1 MSELVALDIDGARRL
16 TERIRLIAANV
27 ADNVEKLRALV
38 AEAKEGNVHEL
49 LGYPSWTAYLKDV
62 FGDEPLRLARDV
74 RQELVAELAA
84 QGMSTRAIAPI
95 VGTSHMQVANDIHET
110 GVKNFTT
117 DSVVVIHVNAETGE
131 VADEPPREIAGLDG
145 KAYTAPAKREVRR
158 PSIIDSARTAGWE
171 LRKAIERL
179 ERLKA
184 DDRYAKNKAE
194 IMAALQ
200 PHLDFANETI
210 AGL

>member
-1 MSELVALDIDGARRL
+1 MSELVELDVDGARRL
-16 TERIRLIAANV
+16 TERIRLVAGNV

-38 AEAKEGNVHEL
+38 AEAKQGNVHEL
-49 LGYPSWTAYLKDV
+49 LGYPSWTAYLQDV

-95 VGTSHMQVANDIHET
+95 VGVSVSTIKTDVQVAS
-110 GVKNFTT
+110 
-117 DSVVVIHVNAETGE
+117 SVHLEPDPLVVIHVNAETGE
-131 VADEPPREIAGLDG
+131 VADEAPREIAGLDG
-145 KAYTAPAKREVRR
+145 KTYTASKREVRR

-171 LRKAIERL
+171 LRKASERL
-179 ERLKA
+179 ERLRA
-184 DDRYAKNKAE
+184 DDRFTKNKVE

-210 AGL
+210 ASL

>member
-1 MSELVALDIDGARRL
+1 MSELVELDVDGARRL
-16 TERIRLIAANV
+16 TERIRLIAGNV

-38 AEAKEGNVHEL
+38 AEAKQGNVHEL
-49 LGYPSWTAYLKDV
+49 LGYPSWTAYLQDV

-95 VGTSHMQVANDIHET
+95 VGVDHATIVRDTQRGAPAPPDP
-110 GVKNFTT
+110 
-117 DSVVVIHVNAETGE
+117 VVVIHVNAETGE
-131 VADEPPREIAGLDG
+131 VADEAPREIAGLDG
-145 KAYTAPAKREVRR
+145 KTYTASKREVRR

-171 LRKAIERL
+171 LRKASERL
-179 ERLKA
+179 ERLRA
-184 DDRYAKNKAE
+184 DDRFTKNKVE

-210 AGL
+210 ASL

>member
-1 MSELVALDIDGARRL
+1 MSELVELDVDGARRL
-16 TERIRLIAANV
+16 TERIRLIAGNV

-38 AEAKEGNVHEL
+38 AEAKQGNVHEL
-49 LGYPSWTAYLKDV
+49 LGYPSWTAYLQDV

-95 VGTSHMQVANDIHET
+95 VGVHHDTVATDIKASSPVGNPT
-110 GVKNFTT
+110 P
-117 DSVVVIHVNAETGE
+117 DALVVIHVNAETGE
-131 VADEPPREIAGLDG
+131 VADEAPREIAGLDG
-145 KAYTAPAKREVRR
+145 KTYTASKREVRR

-171 LRKAIERL
+171 LRKASERL
-179 ERLKA
+179 ERLRA
-184 DDRYAKNKAE
+184 DDRFTKNKVE

-210 AGL
+210 ASL